1 MSHSKASFTINVD
14 PTNPGQFFACCGL
27 FEVANRLCPGSE
39 SWFNDKGTQFSIACG
54 SHSLF
59 ELIKAI
65 GQSRIESSLGDDG
78 LKRLG
83 TLLSVAKDS
92 LSEQDIADKTR
103 LQKSWYSETVRLEE
117 PFGIALDWWWDKRTS
132 VTLLKTWAAKQ
143 FVTESIARP
152 LLNSIKAHDWET
164 IDLTNCL
171 AIELPLKGLPF
182 CFDSMN
188 NTQNTA
194 RDYGVAPSEVKSAP
208 CIRPLIELLTFVAL
222 QRFRPFRPLK
232 SDLLYYATWPVPL
245 PINVAAAV
253 SSSCVG
259 AGGKCFAFR
268 MLYRT
273 KYMKAFFSATP
284 VPFLELQNDET

>member
-1 MSHSKASFTINVD
+1 MSQSKASFTINVD

-39 SWFNDKGTQFSIACG
+39 SWFNDEGTQFSIACG
-54 SHSLF
+54 GHSLL

-65 GQSRIESSLGDDG
+65 GQSKIESSLGDDG

-92 LSEQDIADKTR
+92 LSEQDIADKAR

-143 FVTESIARP
+143 FVIKIARP
-152 LLNSIKAHDWET
+152 LLYSVEAHDWET
-164 IDLTNCL
+164 VDISDCL
-171 AIELPLKGLPF
+171 VTELPVKGLSF
-182 CFDSMN
+182 CFDSSN

-194 RDYGVAPSEVKSAP
+194 RDYGVAPSKVKSAP
-208 CIRPLIELLTFVAL
+208 CIRPLVELLTFIAL
-222 QRFRPFRPLK
+222 QRFRPFRPSN
-232 SDLLYYATWPVPL
+232 SDLLYYATWPVPIS
-245 PINVAAAV
+245 INVAGAV
-253 SSSCVG
+253 ASSCIP

-268 MLYRT
+268 VLYRSD
-273 KYMKAFFSATP
+273 YMKAFFSATP
-284 VPFLELQNDET
+284 VPFLEFQND